1 MDAPRLNER
10 SSPHVVNPTYS
21 SQDEAAPVQR
31 NAPFLRLPGELRN
44 RIYEIIIEQCPSKR
58 NRVNL
63 GRERKVTKMK
73 KRLASTRPT
82 HSRPYMGLA
91 QTCRL
96 LREEFRPLYL
106 GSMRFSTRFNAL
118 PYALDLFGSPDMKR
132 DLGSIMK
139 DLAQTPLPATGVD
152 LFELTEKMRIHQ
164 DKWRVLSGGDQR
176 WPTCA
181 LVGHSSTIG
190 STYVM
195 VLLQTSSE

>member
-1 MDAPRLNER
+1 
-10 SSPHVVNPTYS
+10 
-21 SQDEAAPVQR
+21 
-31 NAPFLRLPGELRN
+31 
-44 RIYEIIIEQCPSKR
+44 
-58 NRVNL
+58 
-63 GRERKVTKMK
+63 
-73 KRLASTRPT
+73 
-82 HSRPYMGLA
+82 MGLA